1 MASLADVAMDSDA
14 SMADQD
20 DASMTEDEDLTAAV
34 EELADVLGVSS
45 DKVPALKS
53 ALEAIIL
60 AVR

>member
-1 MASLADVAMDSDA
+1 MASLADVAMPDGDGDEA
-14 SMADQD
+14 P
-20 DASMTEDEDLTAAV
+20 MTEDEDLTAAV

-45 DKVPALKS
+45 DKVSALKS